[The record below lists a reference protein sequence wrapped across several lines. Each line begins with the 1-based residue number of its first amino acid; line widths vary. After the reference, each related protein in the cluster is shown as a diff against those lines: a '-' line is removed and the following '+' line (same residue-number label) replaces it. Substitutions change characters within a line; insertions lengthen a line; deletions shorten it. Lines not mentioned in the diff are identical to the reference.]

1 MKNQLCASAIVQMA
15 PSASLS
21 APALLE
27 AELITA
33 RLLVRVLLES
43 IIFILRCIHV
53 SGSKNLSLDQA
64 SNPGS
69 QWSGMQEQGGEHP
82 AGGWKLGRKMGQ
94 APR

>member
-1 MKNQLCASAIVQMA
+1 MGAEGLSDEKPTLCLSYCADA
-15 PSASLS
+15 PLASLS

-43 IIFILRCIHV
+43 IIFILRCTHL

-69 QWSGMQEQGGEHP
+69 QWSGMQERG
-82 AGGWKLGRKMGQ
+82 
-94 APR
+94 